1 MNTSGYVN
9 MSIGMTSFSIKVKK
23 KSESATD
30 HFLDTKWRNQASTSQ
45 LFNEAVI
52 KYIILRGNQAE

>member
-1 MNTSGYVN
+1 
-9 MSIGMTSFSIKVKK
+9 MSIGMTSLSIKVKK

-30 HFLDTKWRNQASTSQ
+30 HFLAAKWRNQASTSQ
-45 LFNEAVI
+45 LFNEVVI

>member
-1 MNTSGYVN
+1 MNTKEYVN
-9 MSIGMTSFSIKVKK
+9 MSIGMTSLSIKVKK

-30 HFLDTKWRNQASTSQ
+30 HFLPAKWRNQASTSR
-45 LFNEAVI
+45 LFNEVVI